1 MVSTSKAS
9 RPTAAD
15 VARLANVSSAT
26 VSYVL
31 NNSAGQR
38 ISAKTREAVLAAAEQ
53 LGYRPNLA
61 ARNLRAGRSGV
72 VLYVVPRIP
81 LPEMPYE
88 VAGRLTSKLAQY
100 GIMLSVQFEAR
111 DGQNIVEAIAQ
122 LQPAAITSIFPLEG
136 KPLKAAVTAG
146 VLQICL
152 GSENVQAPLR
162 TLNDD
167 VGEMWVDHLMS
178 RGHRRL
184 AFAYSQRRKIKPLG
198 DYWLS
203 GLRTAA
209 ASRELDEIAVET
221 IATDG
226 SDVEQIVRA
235 WISDGV
241 TAVCTH
247 NDETALVLLMGMRE
261 AGLRCPQD
269 LAVISAD
276 AGPPGDLCRPALT
289 SVAFDP
295 EAVAAASAAVI
306 LAHLG
311 HQVPEPGRPPTFMRL
326 LIREST

>member
-1 MVSTSKAS
+1 VSTSKAS

-15 VARLANVSSAT
+15 VARMANVSAAT

-31 NNSAGQR
+31 NNAAGQR
-38 ISAKTREAVLAAAEQ
+38 ISGKTREAVLAAAEQ

-81 LPEMPYE
+81 LPEVPYE
-88 VAGRLTSKLAQY
+88 VAGRLTTKLAQY
-100 GIMLSVQFEAR
+100 GIMLSMQFEAG
-111 DGQNIVEAIAQ
+111 DGQNIVDAIGQ
-122 LQPAAITSIFPLEG
+122 LQPVAINSIFPLEG
-136 KPLKAAVTAG
+136 KPLEAAVAADI
-146 VLQICL
+146 LQIYL
-152 GSENVQAPLR
+152 GSENIQAPLR
-162 TLNDD
+162 TLNND
-167 VGEMWVDHLMS
+167 VGEMWVDHLLS

-203 GLRTAA
+203 GLQTAA
-209 ASRELDEIAVET
+209 AGHGLDEIAIET

-226 SDVEQIVRA
+226 SDVEQLARA
-235 WISDGV
+235 WMSNGV
-241 TAVCTH
+241 TAVCTQ

-261 AGLRCPQD
+261 AGLSCPQD

-276 AGPPGDLCRPALT
+276 AGPPGDLCQPALT

-295 EAVAAASAAVI
+295 EAIAEASATAI
-306 LAHLG
+306 LADLG
-311 HQVPEPGRPPTFMRL
+311 HKVPEPGCPPNFMQLMTRA
-326 LIREST
+326 ST

>member
-1 MVSTSKAS
+1 VGTSKAA

-15 VARLANVSSAT
+15 VARLANVSTAT

-31 NNSAGQR
+31 NNATGQR
-38 ISAKTREAVLAAAEQ
+38 ISDTTREAVLAAAEQ

-81 LPEMPYE
+81 LPEVPYE
-88 VAGRLTSKLAQY
+88 VAGRLTARLAQY
-100 GIMLSVQFEAR
+100 GIMLSMQFEAR
-111 DGQNIVEAIAQ
+111 DGQNIVDAIAQ
-122 LQPAAITSIFPLEG
+122 LQPAAINSIFPLEG
-136 KPLKAAVTAG
+136 KPLEAAVAAG
-146 VLQICL
+146 VLQIYL
-152 GSENVQAPLR
+152 GSENLQEPLR

-167 VGEMWVDHLMS
+167 VGEIWVDHLIS
-178 RGHRRL
+178 RGHRKL

-198 DYWLS
+198 DYWLR
-203 GLRTAA
+203 GLQTAA
-209 ASRELDEIAVET
+209 ARRGLDEIAVET

-226 SDVEQIVRA
+226 SDVEQVARA
-235 WISDGV
+235 WMSDGV

-289 SVAFDP
+289 TVAFDP
-295 EAVAAASAAVI
+295 EAVAEASATAI

-311 HQVPEPGRPPTFMRL
+311 HQVPESGPPPTFMRL
-326 LIREST
+326 LIRESA

>member
-1 MVSTSKAS
+1 VNNSKAS

-15 VARLANVSSAT
+15 VARMANVSTAT
-26 VSYVL
+26 VSYVV
-31 NNSAGQR
+31 NNAAGQR
-38 ISAKTREAVLAAAEQ
+38 ISRKTREAVLAAAEQ

-81 LPEMPYE
+81 LPEVPYE
-88 VAGRLTSKLAQY
+88 VAGRLTTKLAQH
-100 GIMLSVQFEAR
+100 GIMLSMQFEAR
-111 DGQNIVEAIAQ
+111 DGQNIVDAIAQ
-122 LQPAAITSIFPLEG
+122 LQPAAVNSIFPLEG
-136 KPLKAAVTAG
+136 KPLEAAVAAG
-146 VLQICL
+146 VLQIYL
-152 GSENVQAPLR
+152 GSENLQAQLR

-167 VGEMWVDHLMS
+167 VGGIWVDHLVS

-184 AFAYSQRRKIKPLG
+184 AFAYSERRKIRPLG

-203 GLRTAA
+203 GLQAA
-209 ASRELDEIAVET
+209 AARRGLDEIAVAD
-221 IATDG
+221 IATNG
-226 SDVEQIVRA
+226 SDVEQVARA
-235 WISDGV
+235 WISEGI

-289 SVAFDP
+289 SVTFDP
-295 EAVAAASAAVI
+295 EVIAEASATAI

-311 HQVPEPGRPPTFMRL
+311 HQVPEPERPPTFMRL
-326 LIREST
+326 LVREST